1 MQRIQLLQQ
10 FTDSTHIGKM
20 VFCGKLNKPMFSIRR
35 GQDLPMIEVKSIFK
49 DVHFVD
55 YGGRSDSGRYK
66 FIKTLIIRH
75 NMEFRVKLISGCG
88 G

>member
-20 VFCGKLNKPMFSIRR
+20 VFCGKLDEPMFSVCG
-35 GQDLPMIEVKSIFK
+35 GQNLSMVEVKSIFE

-75 NMEFRVKLISGCG
+75 NMEFRVELVSGCG